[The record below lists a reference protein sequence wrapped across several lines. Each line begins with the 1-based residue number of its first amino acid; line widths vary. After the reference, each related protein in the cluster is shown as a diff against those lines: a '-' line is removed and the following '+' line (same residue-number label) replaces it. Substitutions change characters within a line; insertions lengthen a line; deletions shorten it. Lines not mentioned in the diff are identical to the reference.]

1 MTKKELE
8 GRLALAVNLA
18 AETKKV
24 LETVRQKLDDQGVT
38 SSDTLFDLSD
48 RIMSGEL
55 SDIDDIMEE
64 LEDSGSLDDMEEGE
78 EILIPA
84 ISLDANNLAS
94 VEISLPIDD
103 GGRMTAYTSTPDG
116 HTIQNGCIYYDAD
129 NTPMDLCMAEVKK
142 GDWAEVNDRFRDN
155 RDIDLYLW
163 SNPYSESYTE
173 VRTVSY
179 KDVIKALSED

>member
-78 EILIPA
+78 VFIMMNKKMYEELKNA
-84 ISLDANNLAS
+84 VWDNG
-94 VEISLPIDD
+94 VEAIDD
-103 GGRMTAYTSTPDG
+103 LLGYEHDVEEDSDVTENRMDEALDQMPEE
-116 HTIQNGCIYYDAD
+116 DALEFY
-129 NTPMDLCMAEVKK
+129 NKYCK
-142 GDWAEVNDRFRDN
+142 
-155 RDIDLYLW
+155 
-163 SNPYSESYTE
+163 
-173 VRTVSY
+173 
-179 KDVIKALSED
+179 